1 MSYSSLESETQVECE
16 KLKAKAAIAV
26 AVINNACNGTGGI
39 RALSDESK
47 EDLIKFI
54 KEAQS
59 TLKD

>member
-1 MSYSSLESETQVECE
+1 MTFGSLESETQIKNEYV
-16 KLKAKAAIAV
+16 KAKAAIAV
-26 AVINNACNGTGGI
+26 AVINNACSGTGGI
-39 RALSDESK
+39 KALSDESK

>member
-1 MSYSSLESETQVECE
+1 MTFGSLESETQLKNEYV
-16 KLKAKAAIAV
+16 KAKAAIAV
-26 AVINNACNGTGGI
+26 AVINNACSGTGGI
-39 RALSDESK
+39 KALSDESK